1 MVTTP
6 LSAPPELEPEKALDE
21 LAEPR
26 RTRRARRARCKAP
39 RRADGSRPSAI
50 SAWIARIVLLGVMAL
65 FLLPIYWMIISAVK
79 SGQELS
85 EFPPTLFP
93 RAWHFENFRE
103 AVTVM
108 PFWLFF
114 RNSAMI
120 TISVVALT
128 VVSNFIVAYGFSC
141 IEWRGRDELFYIVLA
156 TLFLPFPVTLI
167 PMFDMWAALGFVN
180 TWVPLILP
188 ALFAGGFYTFL
199 LRQFMLQ
206 TPKDMLDAARL
217 DGASEWSIAWRIVFP
232 TARPALTVV
241 AIFTAVGTWNDFM
254 GPLIY
259 LQDQDKQTLSIGMQI
274 FRSVNSQD
282 VSFNLLM
289 AASFLVLLPLVV
301 LFFAFQRSFVSGITL
316 GGFK

>member
-6 LSAPPELEPEKALDE
+6 LSTPPELEPEKALASTGSPARRSR
-21 LAEPR
+21 LRRPPR
-26 RTRRARRARCKAP
+26 RP
-39 RRADGSRPSAI
+39 DGSRPSVV

-93 RAWHFENFRE
+93 REWHFENFRE

-114 RNSAMI
+114 RNTTMI
-120 TISVVALT
+120 TISVVVLS

-141 IEWRGRDELFYIVLA
+141 VEWRGRDKLFYIVLA
-156 TLFLPFPVTLI
+156 TLFIPFPVTLI
-167 PMFDMWAALGFVN
+167 PMFDMWAALGFVD

-232 TARPALTVV
+232 SARPALTVV

-259 LQDQDKQTLSIGMQI
+259 LQDQSKQTLSIGMQI

-289 AASFLVLLPLVV
+289 AASFLVLLPLVI
-301 LFFAFQRSFVSGITL
+301 LFFAFQRYFVSGITL

>member
-26 RTRRARRARCKAP
+26 RTRRARRARRKAP